1 MGEILIM
8 ASSRDLVSQH
18 LHLVIGLFASLG
30 FLVNAEKSVFFLSQ
44 EIEFLGVI
52 IDSVSPSFSLLPGK
66 VVKVTHMCEKALR
79 ADKIFLR
86 QLASIMGHFSW
97 VIPMVAFAQA
107 HYRNL
112 QRLFISESHGAR
124 GNLNHLVSL
133 SATARS
139 DLV

>member
-1 MGEILIM
+1 
-8 ASSRDLVSQH
+8 
-18 LHLVIGLFASLG
+18 LG
-30 FLVNAEKSVFFLSQ
+30 FSPLWDFWLTPRSQFFFLSQ